1 MEVLIIKSIDPD
13 HVRLIAEFA
22 KNLGDEVN
30 LIDEED
36 AEDYALGRLM
46 LQNKTGK
53 EIGRETI
60 MAKLR
65 S

>member
-1 MEVLIIKSIDPD
+1 MELLIIKSLDPD
-13 HVRLIAEFA
+13 HVRLITEFA

-36 AEDYALGRLM
+36 AEDYALGKLM
-46 LQNKTGK
+46 LQKKTGK
-53 EIGRETI
+53 EVSREVI